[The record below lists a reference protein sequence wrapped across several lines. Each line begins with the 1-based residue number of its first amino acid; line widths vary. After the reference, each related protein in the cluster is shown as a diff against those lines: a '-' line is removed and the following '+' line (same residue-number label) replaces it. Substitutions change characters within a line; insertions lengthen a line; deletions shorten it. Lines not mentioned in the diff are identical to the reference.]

1 MDACKSFYVC
11 MYLLSVCMYLSPSHV
26 SLRVAVD
33 GGWGPWS
40 LWTACGVDC
49 GRQRSRDCAEPEPR
63 HGGRPCDGPKLGAD
77 NCTGGLC
84 IQSEWGR
91 TSLRPRGQSAGPL
104 GAVGAKRP
112 QDGDAILPSFMDS
125 VVLQEGAGGA
135 SGFVATSARLCFIDT
150 CINTHTQTLI

>member
-1 MDACKSFYVC
+1 MYVC
-11 MYLLSVCMYLSPSHV
+11 TSLVCVWTSPPLTSPCVLQWTAAGARGACGRRAAWTAGASGAGTAPSPS
-26 SLRVAVD
+26 RGTGA
-33 GGWGPWS
+33 GPA
-40 LWTACGVDC
+40 T
-49 GRQRSRDCAEPEPR
+49 
-63 HGGRPCDGPKLGAD
+63 AD

>member
-1 MDACKSFYVC
+1 MDACKSIYVC
-11 MYLLSVCMYLSPSHV
+11 MYLLSVCMDLSPSHV

-63 HGGRPCDGPKLGAD
+63 HGGRPCDGPGLGAD

-91 TSLRPRGQSAGPL
+91 TSLRPWGQSAGPL
-104 GAVGAKRP
+104 GAVGAKRL

-135 SGFVATSARLCFIDT
+135 SGFVAVDYTWSGLC
-150 CINTHTQTLI
+150 CAL